1 MLMYFS
7 ARSSSDLLKSLS
19 CILDI
24 QFSQNF
30 TLNPNSW
37 FIIHYMEWQRCTHPL
52 IHKYILHCNLRQSF
66 GSNSSHWIQFS
77 FDAQRGSPKKKKSWK
92 NSISSFC
99 KWMPHAPPP
108 PWFWFAHGQ
117 GYNLITLFG
126 ILLFIHVRLQSFVP
140 FSALNLFLIR
150 KNDLRQIGFNQEWK
164 ILRVDALNVFFVNSC
179 QIVVFPLGFLEF
191 QK

>member
-19 CILDI
+19 CIFDI
-24 QFSQNF
+24 QFSQNL

-77 FDAQRGSPKKKKSWK
+77 FNAQRGSPRKKKSGK

-99 KWMPHAPPP
+99 KWMPHAPP
-108 PWFWFAHGQ
+108 
-117 GYNLITLFG
+117 
-126 ILLFIHVRLQSFVP
+126 LLDSDSHMDRVIIWLLCLESFC
-140 FSALNLFLIR
+140 SYM
-150 KNDLRQIGFNQEWK
+150 
-164 ILRVDALNVFFVNSC
+164 
-179 QIVVFPLGFLEF
+179 
-191 QK
+191 

>member
-19 CILDI
+19 CIFDI
-24 QFSQNF
+24 QFSQNL

-77 FDAQRGSPKKKKSWK
+77 FDAQRGSPRKKKSWK

-99 KWMPHAPPP
+99 KWMPHAFDYSVWNPFVHTCKAP
-108 PWFWFAHGQ
+108 
-117 GYNLITLFG
+117 IICS
-126 ILLFIHVRLQSFVP
+126 ILCFKSVFNKEKRLTPDRIQS
-140 FSALNLFLIR
+140 
-150 KNDLRQIGFNQEWK
+150 
-164 ILRVDALNVFFVNSC
+164 RVKDSEGWC
-179 QIVVFPLGFLEF
+179 S
-191 QK
+191 